1 MEVPMHTDLKPGD
14 TVTPANFDHDF
25 SPDHEVNKR
34 AAKARGVKYNRTL
47 QAYTDV
53 DGCLIYDKFGQSL

>member
-1 MEVPMHTDLKPGD
+1 VS
-14 TVTPANFDHDF
+14 FDPDF